1 MAIVKYEVIA
11 VMIEHVYYSR
21 IVDIDD
27 SVFVNRNDQLEQ
39 VKTHLDED
47 FMTFDSELWEEIGYE
62 CQDDFKLF
70 EINLY

>member
-47 FMTFDSELWEEIGYE
+47 FMTFDCELWEEIGYE